1 MLGIKKM
8 FGSQNVGATFWAANI
23 LGGNI
28 FLGPTFYVGQNLLR
42 VKKYGGVKQ
51 IGSQQICESTYFGGQ
66 QFWGSTFFGV
76 NNFRGVKKC
85 WVSDRKEKRNNCSG

>member
-66 QFWGSTFFGV
+66 QFWGSTIFGESKSVGCLTEKKKEITVQVRFF
-76 NNFRGVKKC
+76 
-85 WVSDRKEKRNNCSG
+85 